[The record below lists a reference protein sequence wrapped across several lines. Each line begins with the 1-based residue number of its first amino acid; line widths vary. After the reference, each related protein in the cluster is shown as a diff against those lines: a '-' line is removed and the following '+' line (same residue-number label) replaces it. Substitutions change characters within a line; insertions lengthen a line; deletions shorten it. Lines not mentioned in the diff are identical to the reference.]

1 MKKVDIKETVFSRR
15 FRRLF
20 AGCMA
25 VASAMCVLIFPVSGF
40 LPLDENVVDRAEE
53 KKKDEIEALRM
64 EGTIPGDVYDRN
76 GEMLISCTAD
86 GENQYRD
93 DSAYTMTVGFLEE
106 AGSGYLMKRM
116 RSDLLYADQDNKKG
130 RSLVLTLDAGLQ
142 ELLWRQIS
150 QGEGERGSIAVLD
163 AVTGEI
169 LGLAYA
175 PSFSVSELRTAVSE
189 QDEEEKTGW
198 EELMLDGQ
206 QKLLFQ
212 LQNPTRPGSIFK
224 IVTGIGIL
232 ENGLEN
238 VLIDDGGS
246 SVDNYGEFEVNNNM
260 ENAYGALDFQDAFVY
275 SSNIYFARMAYD
287 YLGWNE
293 MEELAQRCHIG
304 GRISCDFG
312 LLYSTFESGVQPYD
326 MSKPNEML
334 ARTGYG
340 YADLQMNVVQAAM
353 LAQGVAN
360 DGVMCRPYMVQSV
373 HETDGY
379 LVDKDTWE
387 YRLGDEVESRS
398 GYETREKYQ
407 IMNAQ
412 TADAI
417 GDAMEAAYRNVQ
429 ATLGLSDTS
438 QEGISADGETW
449 SVALKTGTADLTE
462 NGTENNL
469 WIVSYAPA
477 DQPRYVVAVNRYCVD
492 SQHGAD
498 LFRDLTP
505 VYEYL
510 IRNS

>member
-275 SSNIYFARMAYD
+275 SSNIYFARID
-287 YLGWNE
+287 
-293 MEELAQRCHIG
+293 RK
-304 GRISCDFG
+304 S
-312 LLYSTFESGVQPYD
+312 
-326 MSKPNEML
+326 
-334 ARTGYG
+334 
-340 YADLQMNVVQAAM
+340 VV
-353 LAQGVAN
+353 
-360 DGVMCRPYMVQSV
+360 
-373 HETDGY
+373 
-379 LVDKDTWE
+379 
-387 YRLGDEVESRS
+387 
-398 GYETREKYQ
+398 
-407 IMNAQ
+407 
-412 TADAI
+412 
-417 GDAMEAAYRNVQ
+417 
-429 ATLGLSDTS
+429 
-438 QEGISADGETW
+438 
-449 SVALKTGTADLTE
+449 
-462 NGTENNL
+462 
-469 WIVSYAPA
+469 
-477 DQPRYVVAVNRYCVD
+477 
-492 SQHGAD
+492 
-498 LFRDLTP
+498 
-505 VYEYL
+505 
-510 IRNS
+510 